1 MSFEAVKAYFEK
13 AGIADRIQVFHEST
27 ASVQDAAEQLGVK
40 PEQIGKTMAFNLKE
54 GPIVIVVKGTA
65 RISNQKFKAAF
76 HQKAKMVQAPD
87 LPKLIGHPA
96 GGVCPFALQ
105 PGVRVY
111 LDESVKDEADLYP
124 AAGLPNAALRLSLAE
139 LQQYS
144 EPFEW
149 TDVVKD

>member
-65 RISNQKFKAAF
+65 RIK
-76 HQKAKMVQAPD
+76 
-87 LPKLIGHPA
+87 KLFLFFGDRELGH
-96 GGVCPFALQ
+96 
-105 PGVRVY
+105 R
-111 LDESVKDEADLYP
+111 K
-124 AAGLPNAALRLSLAE
+124 
-139 LQQYS
+139 
-144 EPFEW
+144 
-149 TDVVKD
+149 T